1 MEVVA
6 GSGSRLLALAG
17 KHHRLLELSVFE
29 GIASERPSGDPDLE
43 VIVKF
48 ARSLQ
53 ASSLKVGGFP
63 PASRCVVDVSKV
75 VEDPVGRP
83 FVMDPRVKFKGS
95 IAVFESSVA
104 LAYCPSRGPQRH
116 VGVGDSQQALGICR
130 RVEGADEVRHRLRV
144 LAQSEATA
152 AEV

>member
-1 MEVVA
+1 MRHPLPANAVRGRPLPPPPHRPSAGVA
-6 GSGSRLLALAG
+6 GSGRRLLAFAG
-17 KHHRLLELSVFE
+17 KHHRLLELPVFE

-95 IAVFESSVA
+95 IAVFESSV
-104 LAYCPSRGPQRH
+104 
-116 VGVGDSQQALGICR
+116 
-130 RVEGADEVRHRLRV
+130 E
-144 LAQSEATA
+144 
-152 AEV
+152 